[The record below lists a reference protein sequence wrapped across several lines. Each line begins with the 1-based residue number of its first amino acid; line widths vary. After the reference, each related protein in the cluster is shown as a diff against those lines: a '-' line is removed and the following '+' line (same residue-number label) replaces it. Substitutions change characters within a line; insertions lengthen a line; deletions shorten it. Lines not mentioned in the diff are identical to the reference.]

1 MQAILCITD
10 PEAGDE
16 QKQQLT
22 RDLVRTLSRETD
34 MTAALPEPAAA
45 APGSRG
51 DPVTLGTIALT
62 FLSGGSA
69 VALIKVLETYFQRKS
84 SLQVELKKPDGRALT
99 INAENMA
106 ADQIEK
112 TAKLAEQFS
121 QG

>member
-1 MQAILCITD
+1 MQATLFITD
-10 PEAGDE
+10 PDAVDE

-22 RDLVRTLSRETD
+22 RDLVKTLNRETEID
-34 MTAALPEPAAA
+34 AALAEPAAA

-62 FLSGGSA
+62 FLTSGAA

-99 INAENMA
+99 IHAENMRA
-106 ADQIEK
+106 EQIEK
-112 TAKLAEQFS
+112 TARLARQFF
-121 QG
+121 QE